1 MALCPVSAKEVYMRY
16 SGTSSIES
24 VASKVLHADELSAKA
39 EALRADQSENAPS
52 EDSEAKAAK
61 TCLETFESLYRISIP
76 LLRCLSQG
84 NATVL
89 LYLDTHKH
97 DTSAVRI
104 AEEVG
109 LTRPRITQIID
120 DLEEQGLAKRVKDPH
135 DARKIRVTITRKG
148 KKLVAGTRQSFQ
160 KIIEDYGAVIGQD
173 QLEELT
179 GILNETYA
187 LLQELGQ
194 VDA

>member
-1 MALCPVSAKEVYMRY
+1 M
-16 SGTSSIES
+16 
-24 VASKVLHADELSAKA
+24 
-39 EALRADQSENAPS
+39 
-52 EDSEAKAAK
+52 
-61 TCLETFESLYRISIP
+61 
-76 LLRCLSQG
+76 
-84 NATVL
+84 L

>member
-1 MALCPVSAKEVYMRY
+1 MRY

-39 EALRADQSENAPS
+39 ARVHADEAEKAPS
-52 EDSEAKAAK
+52 EESGTDAAKA
-61 TCLETFESLYRISIP
+61 CLETLENLYRLSIP

-84 NATVL
+84 NVTVL

-160 KIIEDYGAVIGQD
+160 KIIEDYATVIGPDRMQ
-173 QLEELT
+173 ELT
-179 GILNETYA
+179 EILGDSYA
-187 LLQELGQ
+187 LLQEL
-194 VDA
+194 DEESE

>member
-39 EALRADQSENAPS
+39 EALRADQAENAPS
-52 EDSEAKAAK
+52 EDSEAEAAK
-61 TCLETFESLYRISIP
+61 ACLETCESLYRISIP

>member
-1 MALCPVSAKEVYMRY
+1 M
-16 SGTSSIES
+16 
-24 VASKVLHADELSAKA
+24 
-39 EALRADQSENAPS
+39 
-52 EDSEAKAAK
+52 
-61 TCLETFESLYRISIP
+61 
-76 LLRCLSQG
+76 
-84 NATVL
+84 
-89 LYLDTHKH
+89 
-97 DTSAVRI
+97 
-104 AEEVG
+104 
-109 LTRPRITQIID
+109 
-120 DLEEQGLAKRVKDPH
+120 KDPH

>member
-1 MALCPVSAKEVYMRY
+1 MRY

-39 EALRADQSENAPS
+39 EALRADQAENAPS

-61 TCLETFESLYRISIP
+61 ACLETFESLYRISIP

>member
-1 MALCPVSAKEVYMRY
+1 MRY

-39 EALRADQSENAPS
+39 EALRADQAENAPS
-52 EDSEAKAAK
+52 EDSEAEAAK
-61 TCLETFESLYRISIP
+61 ACLETFESLYRISIP

-173 QLEELT
+173 KLEERT

-194 VDA
+194 EDA